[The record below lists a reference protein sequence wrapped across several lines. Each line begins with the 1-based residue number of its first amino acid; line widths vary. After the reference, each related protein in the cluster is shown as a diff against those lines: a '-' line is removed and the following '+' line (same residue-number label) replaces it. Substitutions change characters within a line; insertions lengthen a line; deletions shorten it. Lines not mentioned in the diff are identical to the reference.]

1 MQSQLRLLNIACA
14 TKARNR
20 TVTLAR
26 STRDEVLHF
35 HILGG
40 YERGFGVFVSKVDKS
55 SKAEEV
61 GLKRGDQVS
70 RASFILTDILSA
82 TASSKFF
89 KMQ

>member
-40 YERGFGVFVSKVDKS
+40 YERGFGVFVSKVDKG

-70 RASFILTDILSA
+70 NFIYSFFL
-82 TASSKFF
+82 F
-89 KMQ
+89 

>member
-40 YERGFGVFVSKVDKS
+40 YERGFGVFVSKVDKG

-61 GLKRGDQVS
+61 GLKRGDQV
-70 RASFILTDILSA
+70 TV
-82 TASSKFF
+82 KF
-89 KMQ
+89 